1 MKLSDKL
8 RKITNKIDND
18 DDHLIEQATNL
29 INKIVPDAFYKI
41 PDPIKLDLF
50 MAARNG
56 QHEYLI
62 SCNDFNLAVT
72 GRIEYIDE
80 EIFFKYLTIFD
91 QAKHNPLFKVKRNH
105 GHDYLEWNYQGNI
118 CAIELNEL
126 NTLKMT
132 IKFGFKN
139 QIELLK
145 SEGFEVEPNFENKK
159 IIVKW

>member
-1 MKLSDKL
+1 MKLSDEL
-8 RKITNKIDND
+8 RKITNKIDNGN
-18 DDHLIEQATNL
+18 DHLIKQATDL
-29 INKIVPDAFYKI
+29 VNKITPDAFYKI

-91 QAKHNPLFKVKRNH
+91 QAKSNPLFKAERKH
-105 GHDYLEWNYQGNI
+105 AHAYLEWNYQNNT
-118 CAIELNEL
+118 CVIELDEL
-126 NTLKMT
+126 NRLKMT

-145 SEGFEVEPNFENKK
+145 NEGFEVEPDFENKK
-159 IIVKW
+159 IIIK